1 MSWPITQ
8 AWIQS
13 QALPR
18 LAHILLIVTVAWF
31 GYRLLKITILRME
44 KIVEDDD
51 SSTVSDQEQRAQTL
65 GQTLQNA
72 GQILIYII
80 AGTMVL
86 RELGLDIGP
95 ILAGVGVVGLAVGF
109 GAQTLIKDMIT
120 GFFILLE
127 NQFRVGDTVQVG
139 DITGNVEKMTLRAT
153 FLRDLNGTLHVIPN
167 GEIRTLANQ
176 TKDWS
181 RAVVNV
187 GVSYDTD
194 LDQALQVLQDVGR
207 DLRED
212 AAFARLVLEDPVAIG
227 PLEFGDSA
235 ITVRLM
241 VKTGPGQ
248 QWRVARELRR
258 RIKEA
263 FDREDIEIPYPQYEI
278 RTRTS

>member
-1 MSWPITQ
+1 
-8 AWIQS
+8 
-13 QALPR
+13 LF
-18 LAHILLIVTVAWF
+18 AHIVLIVAVAWF
-31 GYRLLKITILRME
+31 SYRLLKITIQRME
-44 KIVEDDD
+44 AIVEDDD

-65 GQTLQNA
+65 GQILRNA
-72 GQILIYII
+72 GQILIYVI
-80 AGTMVL
+80 AGMMIL

-109 GAQTLIKDMIT
+109 GAQTLVKDVIS

-127 NQFRVGDTVQVG
+127 NRFRVGDFVQVG

-153 FLRDLNGTLHVIPN
+153 FLRDLNGTLHVVPN

-181 RAVVNV
+181 RSVVNV
-187 GVSYDTD
+187 GISYDTD
-194 LDQALQVLQDVGR
+194 LERALKVLEDVGR
-207 DLRED
+207 ELRED
-212 AAFARLVLEDPVAIG
+212 ATFAPLVLEGPVAIG

-235 ITVRLM
+235 ITMRLM

-263 FDREDIEIPYPQYEI
+263 FDREGIEFPYPQYDI
-278 RTRTS
+278 RITHS